1 MTQYDNKVKE
11 HKEKLAVEEWGKQV
25 KYLHINNGII
35 ELAFNNGNKHFE
47 ETSTG
52 KKWKEKPHFSEQ
64 TLLTQFSRWLSDV
77 TIGRDPNGI

>member
-1 MTQYDNKVKE
+1 MTQYDDKVQK
-11 HKEKLAVEEWGKQV
+11 HKEKLALEKWGKQV

-52 KKWKEKPHFSEQ
+52 KKWKEKPHFSEK
-64 TLLTQFSRWLSDV
+64 TLLDEFGRWLSDV
-77 TIGRDPNGI
+77 RIGRDPNGI

>member
-1 MTQYDNKVKE
+1 MTQYDDKVKE

-52 KKWKEKPHFSEQ
+52 KKWKEKPH
-64 TLLTQFSRWLSDV
+64 LLRTNLTNS
-77 TIGRDPNGI
+77 I